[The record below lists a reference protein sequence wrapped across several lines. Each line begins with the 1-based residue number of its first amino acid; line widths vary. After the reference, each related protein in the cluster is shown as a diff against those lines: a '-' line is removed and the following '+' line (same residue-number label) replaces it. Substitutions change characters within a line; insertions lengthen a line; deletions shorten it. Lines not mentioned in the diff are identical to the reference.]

1 MDPLHCSHC
10 PLSFGKGS
18 SVALAILMLCSVG
31 LFWLTSVGGSLAY
44 QLTRPIPTSL
54 AIIHSRVYAQA
65 LTLAALGMAGLV
77 DVYEH
82 RHQTNEVATCSF
94 LHPLFQSS
102 NALLDIMPA
111 VTWGLD

>member
-1 MDPLHCSHC
+1 M
-10 PLSFGKGS
+10 KGS
-18 SVALAILMLCSVG
+18 TISAFTPMCCAG
-31 LFWLTSVGGSLAY
+31 LFWATSVGGSLAY

-82 RHQTNEVATCSF
+82 RHKTNEVRF
-94 LHPLFQSS
+94 LHP
-102 NALLDIMPA
+102 ALIVATIVHRPDIHAWRHCCAFVSA
-111 VTWGLD
+111 VTSLQF

>member
-1 MDPLHCSHC
+1 MCC
-10 PLSFGKGS
+10 
-18 SVALAILMLCSVG
+18 AG
-31 LFWLTSVGGSLAY
+31 LFWATSVGGSLAY

-82 RHQTNEVATCSF
+82 RHQTNQVRS
-94 LHPLFQSS
+94 
-102 NALLDIMPA
+102 
-111 VTWGLD
+111 